1 MSTYFKASLAGA
13 TALTLMCAPALS
25 AAALSSSVP
34 WSPSSLLAAGMLPTS
49 SMLEALNQS
58 QAPTG
63 NALVAASETSPAPSK
78 FALRSSAFGELQG
91 SAQLLLWN
99 LCSIVKAQQKQQHF
113 AALDRGIYSVSLN
126 LELAPA
132 LDLVPASAVS
142 AVPLPGAIWLF
153 VMGVMGLAG
162 AKVTGTK
169 RSKADT
175 VDAAHQPTWLAHGT
189 AATA

>member
-1 MSTYFKASLAGA
+1 MSTYFKAGLAGA

-34 WSPSSLLAAGMLPTS
+34 WSSSSLLAAGMLPTS

-63 NALVAASETSPAPSK
+63 SAPMAASETSPAPSK

-91 SAQLLLWN
+91 RADLLLWN
-99 LCSIVKAQQKQQHF
+99 LCSVVKAQQKQQHF
-113 AALDRGIYSVSLN
+113 VALDRGIYSVSLN
-126 LELAPA
+126 QEIAA
-132 LDLVPASAVS
+132 ASAVS

-169 RSKADT
+169 KSKADAVGT
-175 VDAAHQPTWLAHGT
+175 EPQRTWPAHGT
-189 AATA
+189 AAMA